1 MKRLIFIAFAHVLS
15 VTLLSA
21 ELTPEQSSR
30 ITKTVGQIIGQI
42 HYRQIKLNDE
52 ISQYHLKN
60 YLNALDFGHMVF
72 LQSDV
77 DQFEERHGTRL
88 DDQVKF
94 GSLRPA

>member
-1 MKRLIFIAFAHVLS
+1 VIKFACTFKSVDIQPMKRLIFIAFAYVLS

-52 ISQYHLKN
+52 IS
-60 YLNALDFGHMVF
+60 
-72 LQSDV
+72 
-77 DQFEERHGTRL
+77 
-88 DDQVKF
+88 
-94 GSLRPA
+94 